1 MYFVQLRVKTSS
13 IFCFSKSF
21 MEKCSM
27 KGNARKTD
35 SLLKTFASS
44 LTENDLQFFCSR
56 LFWRYQDDLVQVFE
70 YIGEMKQKN
79 MLNEADVDYYLYS
92 SKNSDDFHKNLDQLT
107 KSCLKEYE
115 RRGHKLE
122 QLA

>member
-1 MYFVQLRVKTSS
+1 
-13 IFCFSKSF
+13 
-21 MEKCSM
+21 M
-27 KGNARKTD
+27 KGNSNRKAD
-35 SLLKTFASS
+35 SLLKSFSSS

-56 LFWRYQDDLVQVFE
+56 LFWRYQDDLTQVFD
-70 YIGEMKQKN
+70 YISEMKQKK
-79 MLNEADVDYYLYS
+79 MLEDADVDHYLYNCKTS
-92 SKNSDDFHKNLDQLT
+92 EDFHKNLDMLT

>member
-1 MYFVQLRVKTSS
+1 
-13 IFCFSKSF
+13 
-21 MEKCSM
+21 M
-27 KGNARKTD
+27 KGHARKTD
-35 SLLKTFASS
+35 SLLKSFASS

-79 MLNEADVDYYLYS
+79 MLNEADVDQYLYL
-92 SKNSDDFHKNLDQLT
+92 SKNSDEFHKNLDQLT